1 VVDVRPSAEALIL
14 PEGYG
19 TVRRTLA
26 WPTVRE
32 RLEQALHYWV
42 ATTRIDG
49 RPHVVPRWGVW
60 VDDAWYYDGSPATVN
75 ARKLERNAAAVLHLE
90 DGARAVVVEGA
101 SHPLR
106 PPGGMGERLAAA
118 FEKYHALGYAPEPTA
133 WDGGGLWCLRP
144 RQVLAWTDFP
154 ADATRFRVA

>member
-60 VDDAWYYDGSPATVN
+60 VDDAWYYDGSPATVH
-75 ARKLERNAAAVLHLE
+75 ARNLERNAAAVLHLE
-90 DGARAVVVEGA
+90 DGAEILTQPDRGQISERIVTHRPGAAEGR
-101 SHPLR
+101 SLSLTRVGGQSGELR
-106 PPGGMGERLAAA
+106 R
-118 FEKYHALGYAPEPTA
+118 H
-133 WDGGGLWCLRP
+133 RP
-144 RQVLAWTDFP
+144 RRRACV
-154 ADATRFRVA
+154 TRRP